1 MRSSC
6 GRSSARSVAAGMVT
20 MLAASARVVAHAAA
34 YYGYDLRRPE
44 ERVFA
49 LALLTVV
56 FAPVGPEVAPDR

>member
-1 MRSSC
+1 M
-6 GRSSARSVAAGMVT
+6 AAGMVT
-20 MLAASARVVAHAAA
+20 MLAASARVVAHVAA

-49 LALLTVV
+49 LALFTVF